1 MSDAIFIA
9 GYYRSGTSALA
20 GALHRVGVGF
30 HNDAEPN
37 EHNPLGF
44 YEIPELIEFDVDLF
58 ALLGVEWTDVRGLP
72 EGWWE
77 RADLAR
83 PLSRLDEIL
92 RRRFGHDKIWG
103 LKHPHICRLFP
114 IYERAAAAAGH
125 RPHVIHMCRSPWT
138 VAASQHK
145 KNGLA
150 RAHAVLLWLSYLI
163 SAERHARHLPR
174 AWVTYQDLLSSPGA
188 ELTRIANEL
197 GIELPISK
205 HLAEAK
211 KFLTAELNRS
221 EPVSA
226 DKLFGPLQDLTAKV
240 WDAVRSRDQT
250 PATWDSF
257 SVACAG
263 MIGFLSEMSQSKGVV
278 IPGFGAAVP
287 HQVAGQSDKVGLRP
301 AERVDEGA
309 KQRLLTR
316 KDEAAALPSLTIL
329 IAVPPNRAHAIHDTL
344 ASIHDQWHNPAD
356 IVIVSAD
363 PLEIPGRTVIAAS
376 GEAGD
381 VTKILCRELNAA
393 AGHADYVAI
402 INAGDT
408 ISPDACLRFALEAA
422 GSQAD
427 MIYSDEIVPHDKG
440 AWIRYKPGWDITR
453 LRQAA
458 FIGDWVWY
466 RGAAVSRLGGFDP
479 ARAGAEEYD
488 FQLRLAEICPRVSRL
503 PEAVFTRAKHSRRDN
518 IPSTD
523 FGPRAVDAVADHL
536 RRMGISGEVQP
547 REHLGLFRH
556 VRQVADP
563 ATSVILLCDGLDLAT
578 LDRWMNNLLGG
589 AVLSGPVILAG
600 AALAPQVITYL
611 SAVAAQESAPAG
623 DAGGRLGDTV
633 RAVAPQAGYSRAAAM
648 RQAIGMVTTEHVV
661 ILDGRSAPL
670 TANWIDNLRGCL
682 ADPRVAAAGARTL
695 LQLSGDQSKYIIQ
708 GPIIIGADTRLG
720 AGHLADDPGPGGWL
734 AVEQEASAVV
744 PSAVLFRRDA
754 LAACRITD
762 LPGDA
767 LWADLCAQLRQAGHA
782 VVWTPDVSFVS
793 IAEAIRPDT
802 SGLSFPSVGTW
813 EDPYH
818 HPALSLR
825 GDLLAPEQKLGIVRS
840 GPMDHNS
847 LLLTGPADAGVAV
860 INAARA
866 LRGTGRI
873 EAGWAPDVL
882 LPAEIGRRA
891 PSAWVRINPEREA
904 AAGSM
909 DAVAIFTTMPAVA
922 AKPVVKATPRVFATS
937 PEIQQGLQKML
948 PPGRRVELWRP
959 ALSRVIWQTLAFATA
974 INSKP
979 RILWVDEGI
988 APAWF
993 AEIISQTLPDAS
1005 WIVVERPGTSYAGS
1019 IARIRR
1025 PEDEQSWAREL
1036 AAVSPHILVR
1046 PADTESYADCY
1057 VPLIAAAAGCQ
1068 ILQDERL
1075 DMPHGISITALPNR
1089 IAAWQ
1094 RAIQKA
1100 LTSLPATLAQGQ
1112 QARAAALA
1120 LPAIEENPPAWI
1132 SAFSPGV
1139 IACAAE

>member
-30 HNDAEPN
+30 HNDAEAN

-58 ALLGVEWTDVRGLP
+58 AQLGVEWTDVRGLP
-72 EGWWE
+72 EGWWD

-92 RRRFGHDKIWG
+92 RRRFGQDKIWG
-103 LKHPHICRLFP
+103 FKHPHICRLFP
-114 IYERAAAAAGH
+114 LYERAALAAGH
-125 RPHVIHMCRSPWT
+125 KPHVIHMCRSPWT

-145 KNGLA
+145 KNGLS

-174 AWVTYQDLLSSPGA
+174 AWVTYQDLLANPAA
-188 ELTRIANEL
+188 ELTRITTEL
-197 GIELPISK
+197 GLDLSVAK
-205 HLAEAK
+205 HLPDARQ
-211 KFLTAELNRS
+211 FLTKELNRS
-221 EPVSA
+221 APVS
-226 DKLFGPLQDLTAKV
+226 DEKLFGPLQDLTAKV
-240 WDAVRSRDQT
+240 WDAVQSKDFS
-250 PATWDSF
+250 AAAWDGF
-257 SVACAG
+257 SAACAN
-263 MIGFLSEMSQSKGVV
+263 MVGFLSEMSQSKGVV
-278 IPGFGAAVP
+278 IPGFGAAVV
-287 HQVAGQSDKVGLRP
+287 HQVAGQSDKAGLRP

-309 KQRLLTR
+309 KQRLL
-316 KDEAAALPSLTIL
+316 KLKEAAAMPSLTIV

-344 ASIHDQWHNPAD
+344 ASINEQWHKPGD
-356 IVIVSAD
+356 VVIVSAD
-363 PLEIPGRTVIAAS
+363 PLEIPGRRIVPATAQA
-376 GEAGD
+376 GE

-393 AGHADYVAI
+393 AAHADYVAI

-408 ISPDACLRFALEAA
+408 IAPDACLRFSLEAA

-440 AWIRYKPGWDITR
+440 AWIRYKPGWDVTR

-466 RGAAVSRLGGFDP
+466 RAATLLRLGGFNP
-479 ARAGAEEYD
+479 LRAGVEEYD
-488 FQLRLAEICPRVSRL
+488 FQLRLAEIFPRVSRL

-536 RRMGISGEVQP
+536 RRMGIAGEVQP

-563 ATSVILLCDGLDLAT
+563 ATSIIMLCDGLDLTT
-578 LDRWMNNLLGG
+578 LDRWMNNLLG
-589 AVLSGPVILAG
+589 ATLLTGPVILAG
-600 AALAPQVITYL
+600 AALAEPVAAYL
-611 SAVAAQESAPAG
+611 SAVAAQVAVPT
-623 DAGGRLGDTV
+623 GGGARLGDKV
-633 RAVAPQAGYSRAAAM
+633 RAVPPQAGLSRAAALQ
-648 RQAIGMVTTEHVV
+648 QAMGMVTTEHVV

-670 TANWIDNLRGCL
+670 TANWIDHLRGCL

-695 LQLSGDQSKYIIQ
+695 LQLSGDQSKYIVQ

-720 AGHLADDPGPGGWL
+720 AGHLSDDPGPGGWL
-734 AVEQEASAVV
+734 AVEQEASAVA
-744 PSAVLFRRDA
+744 PSAVLFRREA
-754 LAACRITD
+754 LAACTIAD

-767 LWADLCAQLRQAGHA
+767 LWVDLCAQLRTAGHA

-793 IAEAIRPDT
+793 IAEAIRPDI
-802 SGLSFPSVGTW
+802 SGVSFHAVGSW

-840 GPMDHNS
+840 GPMDHHS

-866 LRGTGRI
+866 LRGTGFL

-909 DAVAIFTTMPAVA
+909 AAVAIYTRPPEPA
-922 AKPVVKATPRVFATS
+922 AKAVLKATPRLFATS
-937 PEIQQGLQKML
+937 PEIQQSVQKML
-948 PPGRRVELWRP
+948 PPGRRVTLWRP
-959 ALSRVIWQTLAFATA
+959 ALSRPIWQTLAATTA

-979 RILWVDEGI
+979 RILWIDEGI
-988 APAWF
+988 APPWF
-993 AEIISQTLPDAS
+993 AEIINQTLPSAS
-1005 WIVVERPGTSYAGS
+1005 WIVVERPGTTYAGA
-1019 IARIRR
+1019 IARLKR

-1036 AAVSPHILVR
+1036 AALAPHVLVR
-1046 PADTESYADCY
+1046 PADTETFADCY
-1057 VPLIAAAAGCQ
+1057 VALMAAAAGCQ

-1075 DMPHGISITALPNR
+1075 DMPKGLCSTALPSR

-1094 RAIQKA
+1094 RALQKA
-1100 LTSLPATLAQGQ
+1100 LGDLPETISQGQ
-1112 QARAAALA
+1112 KARNAALA
-1120 LPAIEENPPAWI
+1120 LPSIEEEPPAW
-1132 SAFSPGV
+1132 SGDFGAGV
-1139 IACAAE
+1139 VACAAE